1 MTDSTSHEEKNSGK
15 DKHDEKEVEILEKGP
30 SFELSSEMESLEVGS
45 SDQSLEAQ
53 PPVRKSTGDIEVT
66 YYLRDIQ
73 PKMVNAWTKL
83 FKNHENRIKP
93 VPRTSAVPYQYLKL
107 DYQIVPSEKWQIF
120 ANVLANLRTALLV
133 QMTPNNGVTPTTLY
147 DGFHSNVWRGGGNDD
162 KRTSAHLY
170 SRIADILPVVRQ
182 AREMNLLE
190 LQTILHCMLE
200 GFKVMG
206 EHMIQ
211 IFIDRILNITVFGE
225 TETVRPP
232 VKGSFDNSIDN
243 GVLHCLVYGNHEDQ
257 LEIEARQS
265 RNGQIRGRT
274 RQKVLCPK
282 VRTDRFRSRS
292 RSPSPGENNIL
303 AEIENTQ
310 NCDTDRAINMVCL
323 VQNPSNYLVKSSCL
337 HNYFQSYIPDV
348 VFLRNTIGGRVA
360 KIIAEISAYDKYG
373 SYISFETHLKQSTE
387 QCFQK
392 CMAGLSNNQKE
403 IAGLVVVPDGMKF
416 IVVHKVEKTDNNFS
430 YEVKETELVIWCE
443 TNKLFA
449 IMLKLIDCS

>member
-1 MTDSTSHEEKNSGK
+1 MTERSRQKNNKCDCSIFKPRIEGK
-15 DKHDEKEVEILEKGP
+15 VP
-30 SFELSSEMESLEVGS
+30 CVSLG
-45 SDQSLEAQ
+45 
-53 PPVRKSTGDIEVT
+53 KSYLDNCLDIEGEITGICFQKV
-66 YYLRDIQ
+66 DEGKVKPVID
-73 PKMVNAWTKL
+73 ADEL
-83 FKNHENRIKP
+83 FKVDWQR
-93 VPRTSAVPYQYLKL
+93 VPRTSAVPHQYLEL

-120 ANVLANLRTALLV
+120 ANVVANLRTALLV
-133 QMTPNNGVTPTTLY
+133 QMTPQNDVAPTTLY

-170 SRIADILPVVRQ
+170 SRIADILSNVRQ
-182 AREMNLLE
+182 AREMNPLE

-211 IFIDRILNITVFGE
+211 IFIDNILNITVFGE

-232 VKGSFDNSIDN
+232 VKGSYDNSIDN

-257 LEIEARQS
+257 LEIEDGHSQNGRNRS
-265 RNGQIRGRT
+265 RIRH
-274 RQKVLCPK
+274 KVLCPK
-282 VRTDRFRSRS
+282 ICTERFLSRS
-292 RSPSPGENNIL
+292 CSPSPGENNVL

-310 NCDTDRAINMVCL
+310 NRDPDQVINMVCL
-323 VQNPSNYLVKSSCL
+323 VQHPSNYLVKSSCL
-337 HNYFQSYIPDV
+337 QNYVQSYIPDL

-360 KIIAEISAYDKYG
+360 KIVVEISAFDKYG

-392 CMAGLSNNQKE
+392 CLAGLSNNQKE
-403 IAGLVVVPDGMKF
+403 IAGLVVVPDGMKLM
-416 IVVHKVEKTDNNFS
+416 VVHRVKKTDNMFS
-430 YEVKETELVIWCE
+430 YEVKETELVIWNE